1 MPNRIAVVEHTRR
14 LKAKGLMGEMQTE
27 GPARNSPSTVALQII
42 TDSVIRAYL
51 DALETR
57 AIYQDDAE
65 FARQHRVLRDW
76 LELPPQ
82 KRKPL
87 GYNGTFESWRYLTSI
102 VPLEATF

>member
-1 MPNRIAVVEHTRR
+1 MPNKIAVVEHTRR
-14 LKAKGLMGEMQTE
+14 LKAKGLIGKMQTGE
-27 GPARNSPSTVALQII
+27 PARNSSSTVAIRII
-42 TDSVIRAYL
+42 TDSVIRDYL

-65 FARQHRVLRDW
+65 FARQHYVLRNW